1 MALQAGEVRG
11 PGGYIF
17 DAAGLPVFT
26 TDTTGATMQRRP
38 APRDPDG
45 RLVVVYV

>member
-17 DAAGLPVFT
+17 DAQGRLVLTTSTFGASMSGGLL
-26 TDTTGATMQRRP
+26 
-38 APRDPDG
+38 RDPDG
-45 RLVVVYV
+45 RLVVVRT